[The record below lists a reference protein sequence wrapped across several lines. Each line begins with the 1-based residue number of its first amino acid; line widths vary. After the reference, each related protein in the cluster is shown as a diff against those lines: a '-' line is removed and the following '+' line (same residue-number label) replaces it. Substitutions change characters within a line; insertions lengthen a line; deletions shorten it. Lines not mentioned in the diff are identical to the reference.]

1 MKTTLLLIA
10 LLTVLVVVATVG
22 VPTWGG
28 LTWDNSTNLA
38 RIASQERLELARLA
52 HQDADSARWNDTLH
66 WLILA
71 GVAVL
76 ATWLCYRVASQWI
89 AYRRHHSD
97 NQAAVML
104 RALPILAQRPN
115 GYLAEV
121 DGVWYVVD
129 DKRSELVI
137 VPVSRRL
144 TG

>member
-1 MKTTLLLIA
+1 MKTTLFLIA
-10 LLTVLVVVATVG
+10 LLAVLVVLAAFG
-22 VPTWGG
+22 VPTWDGM
-28 LTWDNSTNLA
+28 TWDNSTHLA

-71 GVAVL
+71 SVAVV

-104 RALPILAQRPN
+104 RALPILQQRP
-115 GYLAEV
+115 GSRLELVDAE
-121 DGVWYVVD
+121 WFVVD
-129 DKRSELVI
+129 DARCELV
-137 VPVSRRL
+137 PVKRRL